1 MKGENYMKNYSDDA
15 GIRGAI
21 DINSMYFSPIDI
33 LKELL
38 VSEPFKSW
46 RKLKHDLNLYDKVKK
61 RKLMCFDGRTR
72 YTETVDLKD
81 AIRIVMVLN
90 TKRAILLKE
99 YLLDVLTEE
108 VRYILKNSMVETD
121 AFVNISKN
129 VKKDE
134 YNRS

>member
-1 MKGENYMKNYSDDA
+1 MKNYSDDA